1 MNTLNH
7 LAIVMDG
14 NRRWAKAKGFL
25 ATVGYSQ
32 GVKTMQKLMEV
43 CIDEKISN
51 LTLFAF
57 STENWKRPKEEI
69 QFIFELLNRCLED
82 ALKEFKKNNIKFH
95 AIGDLTLINKDIR
108 NKIARLEEDTKD
120 CNLLCVN
127 LAISYGAR
135 DEIVRA
141 VKRVLEKNLEINEK
155 NISENLDLCMDVD
168 LMLRVGNAKRLSN
181 FLLWQSSYAEIY
193 FSQTLFP
200 GLTKR
205 EFRKIIKEFRQRER
219 TFGR

>member
-95 AIGDLTLINKDIR
+95 AIGDLTLIDKDIR